1 MAPPPRLDTAPRLL
15 FVPVSGASGSG
26 EYVRCLMLANAAR
39 DRWPGAVVHFLLSAA
54 APYAA
59 ATPYE
64 TTLFPSSPTLHDAAG
79 RAAIER
85 FAPQI
90 AVFDNAGRSGQLAA
104 ARAAGARVVYLSS
117 RPRSR
122 TKAFRLLRLRH
133 LDELWIPYPEFTVGG
148 LTPYESMKVR
158 LLGRPRLRYLDYL
171 LPRVPAA
178 TGAATLTRFGVS
190 PDRFVLVAAGGGS
203 GHPGGGERAPE
214 IYAEVAR
221 KLGGQGHTV
230 LALGVEPAAGDHG
243 TVRWAGRVAPAD
255 IAALLAGARLAVTN
269 GGATLLQSLACG
281 RPTVAA
287 PVAADQVARLAR
299 CAARGGVVSVALEAQ
314 ALVGAALRLLE
325 SPDERASLAAGAR
338 GLKLVNGVDTAM
350 AAFAALLAST
360 APAQPAASLP
370 SNSR

>member
-1 MAPPPRLDTAPRLL
+1 MRPLKRLDTAPRLL

-26 EYVRCLMLANAAR
+26 EYVRCLMLANAVR
-39 DRWPGAVVHFLLSAA
+39 ERWPGAVVHFLLSAA

-59 ATPYE
+59 ATPFE
-64 TTLFPSSPTLHDAAG
+64 TTLFPGSPTLHDAAG
-79 RAAIER
+79 RAAIRR
-85 FAPQI
+85 FAPQV

-158 LLGRPRLRYLDYL
+158 LLGRPRLRFLDYL

-178 TGAATLTRFGVS
+178 TGAAMLTRFGVS

-221 KLGGQGHTV
+221 TLGGQGHTV
-230 LALGVEPAAGDHG
+230 LVLGVEPPSGDHG

-255 IAALLAGARLAVTN
+255 IAVLLAGARLAITN

-287 PVAADQVARLAR
+287 PVAADQVARLAH

-314 ALVGAALRLLE
+314 ALVRAALLLLE
-325 SPDERASLAAGAR
+325 SPDELASLAAR
-338 GLKLVNGVDTAM
+338 TRSLKLVNGLDTAVE
-350 AAFAALLAST
+350 AFARLLAPSADRST
-360 APAQPAASLP
+360 A
-370 SNSR
+370 SNSP